1 MIVKHQETNRE
12 KSMLFGHISDLAT
25 MPEMNPALRDA
36 MERALALDPT
46 SLAPGSYKI
55 DGETLFM
62 NVMTFET
69 QPREQKRAELH
80 QRYIDI
86 QILLSGE
93 EIIDFGI
100 QGSAQNVTP
109 YNETD
114 DYQLTDTIIG
124 QQTLTLS
131 SSMFAVFMPYEPH
144 KPGISAEKGANTLKK
159 VVVKLDV
166 TALTD

>member
-1 MIVKHQETNRE
+1 
-12 KSMLFGHISDLAT
+12 MLFGHISDLKM
-25 MPEMNPALRDA
+25 MPEMNSALRGA
-36 MERALALDPT
+36 IEKALALDPA

-55 DGETLFM
+55 EDETLFM

-100 QGSAQNVTP
+100 KGSAQDTTP
-109 YNETD
+109 YNEAD
-114 DYQLTDTIIG
+114 DYQLTDTITHR
-124 QQTLTLS
+124 QTLSLS
-131 SSMFAVFMPYEPH
+131 PNMFAIFMPYEPH
-144 KPGISAEKGANTLKK
+144 KPGIAGEKSVNTVKK
-159 VVVKLDV
+159 AVIKLDIA
-166 TALTD
+166 ALCD

>member
-1 MIVKHQETNRE
+1 MI
-12 KSMLFGHISDLAT
+12 FGHISDLAT
-25 MPEMNPALRDA
+25 MPEMNPALRHA
-36 MERALALDPT
+36 MEKALALDPA

-55 DGETLFM
+55 DDETLFM

-100 QGSAQNVTP
+100 QGSAQDVTP

-124 QQTLTLS
+124 QQTLTLTPN
-131 SSMFAVFMPYEPH
+131 MFAVFMPYEPH
-144 KPGISAEKGANTLKK
+144 KPGISAEKSVNVLKK

-166 TALTD
+166 TTLTD

>member
-1 MIVKHQETNRE
+1 
-12 KSMLFGHISDLAT
+12 MLFGHISDLAL
-25 MPEMNPALRDA
+25 MPEMNPVLRNA
-36 MERALALDPT
+36 IEKALALDPAC
-46 SLAPGSYKI
+46 LAPGSYKI

-100 QGSAQNVTP
+100 QGSAQDATS
-109 YNETD
+109 YNEED
-114 DYQLTDTIIG
+114 DYQLTDTITHC
-124 QQTLTLS
+124 QTLSLTPN
-131 SSMFAVFMPYEPH
+131 MFAIFMPYEPH
-144 KPGISAEKGANTLKK
+144 KPGISAKKGANTLKK

-166 TALTD
+166 TALAD

>member
-1 MIVKHQETNRE
+1 
-12 KSMLFGHISDLAT
+12 MLFGHISDLAM

-36 MERALALDPT
+36 MEKALALDPA

-62 NVMTFET
+62 NVMTFDT

-100 QGSAQNVTP
+100 QGSAQDVTP

-124 QQTLTLS
+124 QQTLALTPN
-131 SSMFAVFMPYEPH
+131 MFTVFMPNEPH

-166 TALTD
+166 TELVD

>member
-1 MIVKHQETNRE
+1 
-12 KSMLFGHISDLAT
+12 MLFGHLSDLAT
-25 MPEMNPALRDA
+25 MPEMNPALRHA
-36 MERALALDPT
+36 MEKALALDPA

-69 QPREQKRAELH
+69 VPREQKQAELH

-93 EIIDFGI
+93 ETIDFGI
-100 QGSAQNVTP
+100 QGSAQDVTP

-114 DYQLTDTIIG
+114 DYQLTDDIIHR
-124 QQTLTLS
+124 QTLSLTPN
-131 SSMFAVFMPYEPH
+131 MFAIFMPYEPH
-144 KPGISAEKGANTLKK
+144 KPGIAQKNEASTLKK
-159 VVVKLDV
+159 VVIKLDV
-166 TALTD
+166 AALTH